1 VRRGGNGEQRG
12 EERGRG
18 VLICSRR
25 ARSRV
30 HLMEAIGGF
39 GRHAGDGVV
48 VLVQW
53 FGRKG
58 RARAVPTATRTD
70 SVVVQRF
77 HDTAGRFRW
86 ASALGEDGTLLG
98 LQCRAG

>member
-1 VRRGGNGEQRG
+1 VRRGGNGEQRD

-30 HLMEAIGGF
+30 PLMEAIGGF
-39 GRHAGDGVV
+39 GRHAGEGVV
-48 VLVQW
+48 VLVEW
-53 FGRKG
+53 CGREA
-58 RARAVPTATRTD
+58 RARAVPTARRTD

-77 HDTAGRFRW
+77 CDTAGRFRW
-86 ASALGEDGTLLG
+86 VSMLGEDGTLQG
-98 LQCRAG
+98 LRCCAG

>member
-1 VRRGGNGEQRG
+1 VRRGENGEQRG

-18 VLICSRR
+18 VLINSRR

-39 GRHAGDGVV
+39 GRRAGDDIV

-53 FGRKG
+53 CGREA
-58 RARAVPTATRTD
+58 RARAVPTARRTD
-70 SVVVQRF
+70 SVVVQCFR
-77 HDTAGRFRW
+77 DTAGRFRW
-86 ASALGEDGTLLG
+86 ESALGEDGMLLG
-98 LQCRAG
+98 LRCRAG